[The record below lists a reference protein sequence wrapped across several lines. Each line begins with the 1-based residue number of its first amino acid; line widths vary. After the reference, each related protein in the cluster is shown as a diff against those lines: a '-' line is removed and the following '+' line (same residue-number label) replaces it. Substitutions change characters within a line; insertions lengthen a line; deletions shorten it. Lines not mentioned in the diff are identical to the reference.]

1 MSGCKV
7 IGIVGVGVGAG
18 VEKGNGGVG
27 VGAGVEKGNGGVG
40 VGVGVTCILS
50 RLAIDVDA
58 AVWVVVVVKIRAIE
72 TKIRSVN

>member
-27 VGAGVEKGNGGVG
+27 VGVG
-40 VGVGVTCILS
+40 VGFICILS

-58 AVWVVVVVKIRAIE
+58 AVWIVAVKIRAIE

>member
-7 IGIVGVGVGAG
+7 IGIVGVGVGT
-18 VEKGNGGVG
+18 E
-27 VGAGVEKGNGGVG
+27 VEKGNGGVG
-40 VGVGVTCILS
+40 VGVGVGFICILS
-50 RLAIDVDA
+50 RLAIDVVD